1 MKIELF
7 GIWEMWENGI
17 IYVDTKTY
25 VGMPFVRR
33 QRWYEFEMFD
43 VNCRYG
49 SYGVKIALL
58 LIVHIKYMCS

>member
-1 MKIELF
+1 
-7 GIWEMWENGI
+7 MWENGI

-25 VGMPFVRR
+25 VGMPFVKR

-58 LIVHIKYMCS
+58 LIVHIKCMCS